1 MNDLLNN
8 ASAHSLIVMTAE
20 NFQKALDAVYAR
32 AKQAAVEDLDARSQ
46 KVAEPLIA
54 KQEAM
59 QTLGKSAN
67 TLWKW
72 ARRGY
77 LKPVKVGGRVMYRV
91 SDLHKITEREVKG
104 NEK

>member
-1 MNDLLNN
+1 MNDLLNT
-8 ASAHSLIVMTAE
+8 ASGHSLIVMTEE

-32 AKQAAVEDLDARSQ
+32 AKQAAVQDLDARSQ
-46 KVAEPLIA
+46 KVTEPLIA
-54 KQEAM
+54 KQEVM

-77 LKPVKVGGRVMYRV
+77 LKPVKVGGRVMYKQADINRI
-91 SDLHKITEREVKG
+91 LKY
-104 NEK
+104 

>member
-20 NFQKALDAVYAR
+20 NFQKALESVYDR
-32 AKQAAVEDLDARSQ
+32 AKQAAVEEIDARAQ
-46 KVAEPLIA
+46 KVAESLIA
-54 KQEAM
+54 KQEVM

-77 LKPVKVGGRVMYRV
+77 LKPVKVGGRVMYRA
-91 SDLHKITEREVKG
+91 SDLQKITEWEGNG